1 MAEEEL
7 QSTVDGSDVGENQPE
22 ASAAE
27 GERIQALEAR
37 LAQLEAAIEEQRGI
51 LAAREEEVQRRG
63 QEAVTLREQL
73 GLAVGHYRELAL
85 ARAMEVPAELVK
97 GETVEEVDASLAAAQ
112 AVVDRVRRQMEAR
125 AAAERVPTGAP
136 ARTPPDLS
144 GLSPREKIAYA
155 LSRG

>member
-7 QSTVDGSDVGENQPE
+7 QSIEGNSDGAEEQAE

-37 LAQLEAAIEEQRGI
+37 LAQLEAAIEE
-51 LAAREEEVQRRG
+51 EVQRRG
-63 QEAVTLREQL
+63 QEAAALKEQL
-73 GLAVGHYRELAL
+73 GATVGRYREMAL
-85 ARAMEVPAELVK
+85 AKAPEVPEELVK
-97 GETVEEVDASLAAAQ
+97 GETVEEIDASLAAAQ
-112 AVVDRVRRQMEAR
+112 ALVERVKKQMEAR

-144 GLSPREKIAYA
+144 ALSPREKIAYA
-155 LSRG
+155 LSKG